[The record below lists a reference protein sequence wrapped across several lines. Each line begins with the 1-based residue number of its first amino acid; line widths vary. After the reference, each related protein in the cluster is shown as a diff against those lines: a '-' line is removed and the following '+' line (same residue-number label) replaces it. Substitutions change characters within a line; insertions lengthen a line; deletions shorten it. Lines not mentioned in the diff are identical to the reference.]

1 MKKAQ
6 AHNSATFDPLDV
18 QNFTY
23 TYDTN
28 DDFEAVNKPQQ
39 DENVMGA
46 DLPQEFQRNTKIKK
60 GPYTPEFLSSL
71 QRSLRDV
78 TL

>member
-28 DDFEAVNKPQQ
+28 DDFEQLDKPQ
-39 DENVMGA
+39 
-46 DLPQEFQRNTKIKK
+46 
-60 GPYTPEFLSSL
+60 
-71 QRSLRDV
+71 
-78 TL
+78 